1 MESSK
6 QGGSPSNQ
14 AQEKKLLDPETNLIS
29 ISTQK
34 PAKFFIYIAK
44 IFLKK
49 FEVVELSSL
58 GGAAEVAVQV
68 AENLSRYM
76 PANLDST

>member
-1 MESSK
+1 MESTK
-6 QGGSPSNQ
+6 QGGSSSNQ
-14 AQEKKLLDPETNLIS
+14 VQDKKLLDPESNLIS
-29 ISTQK
+29 ISNQK

-68 AENLSRYM
+68 AENLSRYTFS
-76 PANLDST
+76 LTQV

>member
-6 QGGSPSNQ
+6 HAASSHNRGDD
-14 AQEKKLLDPETNLIS
+14 KKLLDPETNLIS

-34 PAKFFIYIAK
+34 PAKFFIYITK

-68 AENLSRYM
+68 AENLAR
-76 PANLDST
+76 